1 MKIVSDCADGARL
14 AHGLLWHDYDTHAK
28 EDTAV
33 NNDKLDAKASIDSD
47 LALAQ
52 TVPTSITSPT
62 QGKPQPTGSQPARH
76 ARFDALLAAHLP
88 SLSRVAYRICG
99 HRETAE
105 DVVQETLIRAW
116 KYMDNIRDEK
126 AAKGWLFMIL
136 RRECARSFQR
146 QTPLAAEMEIERLT
160 DGKYESAIDT
170 MALYEAIDS
179 LPDKYRLPLI
189 FHAIGGYGVKKIAT
203 ELELNSAT
211 VKTRL
216 FRAREKLRGRLLDE
230 SASDVGSWINDAP

>member
-1 MKIVSDCADGARL
+1 MDEPQLAR
-14 AHGLLWHDYDTHAK
+14 GLPWLDYQCHAT

-33 NNDKLDAKASIDSD
+33 NDHKLDAKLLVDPDLGLADS
-47 LALAQ
+47 
-52 TVPTSITSPT
+52 VPTSTTRSRT
-62 QGKPQPTGSQPARH
+62 LKPRRSGTEAARH
-76 ARFDALLAAHLP
+76 ARFNSLLAAHLP

-146 QTPLAAEMEIERLT
+146 QTPPAMEMEVERLT
-160 DGKYESAIDT
+160 DGRFEPAIDT
-170 MALYEAIDS
+170 MALYEAIDT

-189 FHAIGGYGVKKIAT
+189 FHAIGGYGVKRIAS
-203 ELELNSAT
+203 ELALNSAT

-216 FRAREKLRGRLLDE
+216 FRAREMLRSQLLGG
-230 SASDVGSWINDAP
+230 SACNVGAQA